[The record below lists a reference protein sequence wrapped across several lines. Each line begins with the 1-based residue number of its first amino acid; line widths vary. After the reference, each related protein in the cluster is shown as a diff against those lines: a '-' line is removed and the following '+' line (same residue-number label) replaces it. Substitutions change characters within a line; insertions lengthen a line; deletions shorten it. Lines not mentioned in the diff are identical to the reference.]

1 MHYELA
7 SSSWDNKELEAI
19 QAVIK
24 TDNYTMGDCVKQFEI
39 DFAKFTQ
46 NKYCVMVNSG
56 SSANLLAIAAL
67 FYKKEKQIGRAHV

>member
-39 DFAKFTQ
+39 DFA
-46 NKYCVMVNSG
+46 
-56 SSANLLAIAAL
+56 
-67 FYKKEKQIGRAHV
+67 